1 MKNKLKEI
9 RKSLNMTG
17 VELAK
22 KVGVSHSLIYMI
34 EGGYRN
40 PSMKLAKKIAKALGK
55 SLDEIFFDDISHEA
69 LLRSNEATGRR

>member
-40 PSMKLAKKIAKALGK
+40 PSMKLAKKIAKTLGK
-55 SLDEIFFDDISHEA
+55 SLDEIFFDDMCHET
-69 LLRSNEATGRR
+69 LLKSNETA

>member
-1 MKNKLKEI
+1 MENRLKEI
-9 RKSLNMTG
+9 RKSLNITG

-40 PSMKLAKKIAKALGK
+40 PSMKIAKKIAKTLGK
-55 SLDEIFFDDISHEA
+55 SLDEIFFTDIGHKTLPNSDTEYK
-69 LLRSNEATGRR
+69 